1 MAYTFLKQAGLGIGN
16 SRCEE
21 HLLGQAA
28 NLRELA
34 AEKDV
39 RLLLPI
45 DHVCAATPEHEADAT
60 IHGPGIPDG
69 LMALDIGP
77 ETIGT
82 YLEPISSAGTIVW
95 NGPMGVFER
104 LAFRRGTEAVANAVA
119 RSKAFTLVGG
129 GDSVAAIELL
139 GLPDQID
146 HLSTGGG
153 AGLRLLE
160 GRPLPGV
167 VALQR

>member
-1 MAYTFLKQAGLGIGN
+1 MAYTFLKQAGLAIGN
-16 SRCEE
+16 SLCEE
-21 HLLGQAA
+21 HLLGEAA
-28 NLRELA
+28 NLRQLA
-34 AEKDV
+34 AEKNV

-45 DHVCAATPEHEADAT
+45 DHVCAATLEHDSSV
-60 IHGPGIPDG
+60 HGPGIPDG

-77 ETIGT
+77 HTIAN

-104 LAFRRGTEAVANAVA
+104 LAFRKGTEAVAHAVA

-139 GLPDQID
+139 GLQGID

-153 AGLRLLE
+153 ASLRLLE

-167 VALQR
+167 VALQE